1 MELKFSIN
9 QSIAH
14 LLHTG
19 DCVVLPTFG
28 GFVAR
33 RKPAYYDVESHKM
46 FPPSKQV
53 LFNKHLQDDDGLLT
67 HFVAY
72 QNHID
77 YNQAREL
84 IMRYIA
90 ELKSK
95 LFARESVLVSGVGT
109 LLLDS
114 SFTIRFVQNT
124 KANFLPSSFGLQPI
138 DVIEIQRSAVLHE
151 PATILELPVQPV
163 RAASKKPLVWML
175 KKAAQ
180 IVPVVAGL
188 VFAGLLA
195 LQSGNNGQLS
205 ISEMSFLSKG
215 LEPLSFGLAPKSPTF
230 HQFTKNRKVAAEQ
243 ILESTQVYLIAS
255 AFTSLSRAEKEMNEL
270 RDKGFDAI
278 ILQRSKSGFIK
289 VAYGSYAT
297 VEEAESELRE
307 IRKGF
312 NEDAYLLIQ

>member
-19 DCVVLPTFG
+19 DCVVLPSFG

-33 RKPAYYDVESHKM
+33 RKPAHYDAETHKIY
-46 FPPSKQV
+46 PPSKQV

-72 QNHID
+72 QNQID
-77 YNQAREL
+77 YSEAREL
-84 IMRYIA
+84 ITRYIA

-95 LFARESVLVSGVGT
+95 LFAREAVIVSGVGT

-124 KANFLPSSFGLQPI
+124 KSNFLPSSFGLQPI
-138 DVIEIQRSAVLHE
+138 DVLEIQRSAVLQK
-151 PATILELPVQPV
+151 PDTLVELPIQPV
-163 RAASKKPLVWML
+163 RLVPEKPVVWML

-180 IVPVVAGL
+180 IVPIVAGL
-188 VFAGLLA
+188 VFAGLLT
-195 LQSGNNGQLS
+195 LQSNDSGQLR
-205 ISEMSFLSKG
+205 ISEMSFISKG
-215 LEPLSFGLAPKSPTF
+215 AEPLSFGLAPQSPTF
-230 HQFTKNRKVAAEQ
+230 SQFTKNRKVPSEKN
-243 ILESTQVYLIAS
+243 LESTQVYLIAS
-255 AFTSLSRAEKEMNEL
+255 AFTSISRAEKEVNQL
-270 RDKGFDAI
+270 RDKGFDAL
-278 ILQRSKSGFIK
+278 ILKRSKSGLIK
-289 VAYGSYAT
+289 VAYGIYAS
-297 VEEAESELRE
+297 VEEAESELRQ
-307 IRKGF
+307 IRKGL